1 MLKLLLHV
9 KRNTAVPL
17 EVIKPKHLMEQVVIK
32 LPAMPHVFSVAGN
45 NLIIGIVP
53 CKFHLF
59 LYAFQGKDR
68 VQVFKTVLLV
78 LFRILREIPVRIFF

>member
-9 KRNTAVPL
+9 KRNTAVPV
-17 EVIKPKHLMEQVVIK
+17 EVIKHKHLMKQVVIK
-32 LPAMPHVFSVAGN
+32 LPAMPHVFPVTGN

-59 LYAFQGKDR
+59 LYAFQGKNR
-68 VQVFKTVLLV
+68 LQVFKTVLLM
-78 LFRILREIPVRIFF
+78 LSCILR